1 MSERLNPKLTKRNL
15 AINLPLGEEP
25 APAAQETERIA
36 TQRSSSSYGSSATT
50 TTSSSGASGDQP
62 AIPIKI
68 VNPRL
73 HLIHNGKWI
82 PKQVTILGFCLTRD
96 FIRFYFS

>member
-36 TQRSSSSYGSSATT
+36 TQRSSSSYGSSAT
-50 TTSSSGASGDQP
+50 SSSGVSGDQP

-82 PKQVTILGFCLTRD
+82 PKQVTKI
-96 FIRFYFS
+96 